1 MRRHRMTDYRVARK
15 TENERGA
22 KERGRGARKK
32 ERETEEERVGKE
44 VEEELDRGDA
54 KVFPQAPQAARVR
67 LRWSEVTRIAARARA
82 RAKAA
87 VSSFLFALSE
97 RAGFP
102 VGRANFVI

>member
-1 MRRHRMTDYRVARK
+1 MQKFFLKLLKLLECVSVGRK
-15 TENERGA
+15 S
-22 KERGRGARKK
+22 
-32 ERETEEERVGKE
+32 RES
-44 VEEELDRGDA
+44 L
-54 KVFPQAPQAARVR
+54 
-67 LRWSEVTRIAARARA
+67 LA

>member
-1 MRRHRMTDYRVARK
+1 MQKFFLKLLKLLECVSVGRK
-15 TENERGA
+15 S
-22 KERGRGARKK
+22 
-32 ERETEEERVGKE
+32 RES
-44 VEEELDRGDA
+44 
-54 KVFPQAPQAARVR
+54 
-67 LRWSEVTRIAARARA
+67 LRARARA